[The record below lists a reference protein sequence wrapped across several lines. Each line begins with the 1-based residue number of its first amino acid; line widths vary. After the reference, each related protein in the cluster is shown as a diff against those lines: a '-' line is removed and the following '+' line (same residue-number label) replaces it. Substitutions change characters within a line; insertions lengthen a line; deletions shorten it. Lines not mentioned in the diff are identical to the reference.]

1 MFLLKKIRAEQAA
14 KTIASYCN
22 KQDDCN
28 RCRFQDDKG
37 RCKLSGT
44 IPMNWEASSN
54 EDKDH
59 D

>member
-14 KTIASYCN
+14 KIIAGYCN
-22 KQDDCN
+22 KQNDCN
-28 RCRFQDDKG
+28 RCLFRG
-37 RCKLSGT
+37 NEGGCKLSGT

-54 EDKDH
+54 EEKDH